1 MLKLGNERPV
11 ASLDVNSA
19 KLVLAQSHDIQT
31 ATLKGVGKMDD
42 MVSLSA
48 FELFFAEKTLMGSYY
63 GSTDV
68 RSDFHRKSESAGVDL
83 AAISLRGLKIMEN

>member
-42 MVSLSA
+42 KGNFCYFSLS
-48 FELFFAEKTLMGSYY
+48 LSLSL
-63 GSTDV
+63 S
-68 RSDFHRKSESAGVDL
+68 VDL
-83 AAISLRGLKIMEN
+83 TFSFVIFRAGGR